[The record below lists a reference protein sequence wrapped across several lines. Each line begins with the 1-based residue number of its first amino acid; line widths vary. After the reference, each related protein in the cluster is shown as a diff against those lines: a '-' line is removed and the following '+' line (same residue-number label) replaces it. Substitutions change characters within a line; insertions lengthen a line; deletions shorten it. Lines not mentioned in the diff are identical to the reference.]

1 LALAGIDMGTEDNL
15 LFGTLA
21 LQMGLIDAGQFIE
34 ACKLWSQ
41 DPGLPIADLLV
52 KRGWLLPGDKS
63 RVEHL
68 LHAPRSDGSGTVAF
82 APESSGN
89 RPAEGPSERPAAAA
103 PPTPASP
110 VGPTSDSGERY
121 APRHIHAAGGMGL
134 IWLARDTQLDRD
146 VALKELHPKAGDDVV
161 LRSRFLR
168 EAQITGQ
175 LEHPGV
181 VPVYEVARHPRSGLP
196 FYTMRFVRGRTL
208 TAASE
213 AFHARRRDGQAEP
226 LELVALLSAFVVACN
241 TIAYAHSRRILH
253 RDLKG
258 ENVILGDFGEV
269 VVLDWGL
276 AKQLDAPEATDAART
291 YAAALE
297 RWNTGQTL
305 PGDVIGTPAY
315 MAPEQASGRV
325 DLIDHR
331 TDIYGLGAI
340 LYEILTGQ
348 PPFTGSDSL
357 EVVTKAARGEPARP
371 RELWPEVPAAL
382 ESTCLRALARDP
394 ANRHATAAHLAR
406 EVQTWQEVQRRQAED
421 ALRRQTEILQ
431 SILNSMSEGVVV
443 ADEAGRYLL
452 INPAGAR
459 VAGPGAIGET
469 LPDATTDQKIFLPD
483 QVTPCPSEDLPLMR
497 AIRGQAVDD
506 AELFLRDAAHPDGI
520 WLGLNAR
527 PLRDEQG
534 ELKGGVVVFR
544 DVTER
549 KRAEEELR
557 RSRERF
563 ELAVAGSQDGLWD
576 WDLETDVVYFSP
588 RWKSILG
595 YEDHEITN
603 HLDEWIRRLHPDEKD
618 RVVAANYAHIHG
630 TTPHYEYEY
639 RLRHKDGSYRWIL
652 ARGAALRDA
661 QGKAYRMA
669 GSHVDVTARRQTE
682 QDLKESEE
690 RHDAVLAA
698 LPVGVLVLDAAGK
711 VLSCNA
717 SAARLL
723 GLAEDQVRGRP
734 MLDLPWQGVR
744 ADGTL
749 LPAEAFPAVVALRTG
764 RALSG
769 AVLGVR
775 GPDGEV
781 RWLAAHAQPLFQG
794 GETTPYAVVVTL
806 ERVSHTPAAGPSLG

>member
-1 LALAGIDMGTEDNL
+1 MGTDDNL

-21 LQMGLIDAGQFIE
+21 LQMGLIDAGQFVE

-41 DPGLPIADLLV
+41 EPGAPLADLLV
-52 KRGWLLPGDKS
+52 ERGWLLLADKT
-63 RVEHL
+63 RVEHV

-82 APESSGN
+82 VAADSGD
-89 RPAEGPSERPAAAA
+89 RPAEGPIEQRAATAA
-103 PPTPASP
+103 PPTAKLLEP
-110 VGPTSDSGERY
+110 VATPSQRY
-121 APRHIHAAGGMGL
+121 APQHIHAAGGMGR
-134 IWLARDTQLDRD
+134 IWLARDTQLDRE
-146 VALKELHPKAGDDVV
+146 VALKELRPEAGDDAM
-161 LRSRFLR
+161 LRTRFLR

-175 LEHPGV
+175 LEHPGI
-181 VPVYEVARHPRSGLP
+181 VPVYELARHALTGQP

-208 TAASE
+208 TEASE

-226 LELVALLSAFVVACN
+226 LELVALLSAFVAACN
-241 TIAYAHSRRILH
+241 TIAYAHSRRVLH

-258 ENVILGDFGEV
+258 DNVILGDFGEV

-276 AKQLDAPEATDAART
+276 AKQLDVPEEEADGAGTHPATWDSGGA
-291 YAAALE
+291 
-297 RWNTGQTL
+297 GQTVQ
-305 PGDVIGTPAY
+305 GDVIGTPAY
-315 MAPEQASGRV
+315 MAPEQAAGRV
-325 DLIDHR
+325 DVIDHR

-357 EVVTKAARGEPARP
+357 ELIIKAARSEPARP

-382 ESTCLRALARDP
+382 EATCLRAMARDP
-394 ANRHATAAHLAR
+394 SNRHATAAHLAR

-452 INPAGAR
+452 INPMGAR
-459 VAGPGAIGET
+459 VTGR
-469 LPDATTDQKIFLPD
+469 DATGKTLAEAITDQKIYLPD
-483 QVTPCPSEDLPLMR
+483 RVTLCPPEELPLMR

-506 AELFLRDAAHPDGI
+506 AELFLRDATHPDGT

-549 KRAEEELR
+549 RRAEEELR

-595 YEDHEITN
+595 YEDHEIAN
-603 HLDEWIRRLHPDEKD
+603 HVDEWIRRLHPDESE
-618 RVVAANYAHIHG
+618 RVLAANYAHIHG
-630 TTPHYEYEY
+630 NTPHYEYEY

-652 ARGAALRDA
+652 ARGVALRDA
-661 QGKAYRMA
+661 RGKAYRMA

-682 QDLKESEE
+682 QELKESEE

-698 LPVGVLVLDAAGK
+698 LPLGVLVLDAAER
-711 VLSCNA
+711 VRACNA
-717 SAARLL
+717 RAARLL
-723 GLAEDQVRGRP
+723 GLPDDEVRGRP
-734 MLDLPWQGVR
+734 VHDLPWRGIR
-744 ADGTL
+744 ADGTP
-749 LPAEAFPAVVALRTG
+749 LPAEAFTAVVALRTR
-764 RALSG
+764 RASTG
-769 AVLGVR
+769 DVLGVR
-775 GPDGEV
+775 GPEGEIC
-781 RWLAAHAQPLFQG
+781 WLAVDAQPLYRDN
-794 GETTPYAVVVTL
+794 ETIPYAVVAIL
-806 ERVSHTPAAGPSLG
+806 QRVPHTPVAGTR

>member
-1 LALAGIDMGTEDNL
+1 
-15 LFGTLA
+15 
-21 LQMGLIDAGQFIE
+21 MGLIDAGQFIE
-34 ACKLWSQ
+34 GCKLWSE
-41 DPGLPIADLLV
+41 DPGCALADLLV
-52 KRGWLLPGDKS
+52 ARGWLLPVDRR

-68 LHAPRSDGSGTVAF
+68 LHTPRADGSGTVAF
-82 APESSGN
+82 V
-89 RPAEGPSERPAAAA
+89 AE
-103 PPTPASP
+103 
-110 VGPTSDSGERY
+110 DSGEGPADGPTDQRAAPAPPQPANALAPAATPGQRY
-121 APRHIHAAGGMGL
+121 APRHIHASGGMGR
-134 IWLARDTQLDRD
+134 IWLAHDTQLDRE
-146 VALKELHPKAGDDVV
+146 VALKELRPEAGDDVG
-161 LRSRFLR
+161 LRTRFLR

-175 LEHPGV
+175 LEHPGI
-181 VPVYEVARHPRSGLP
+181 VPVYEVARHPLSGQP
-196 FYTMRFVRGRTL
+196 FYTMRLVRGRTL
-208 TAASE
+208 TEASE
-213 AFHARRRDGQAEP
+213 AFHARRRHGQAGP
-226 LELVALLSAFVVACN
+226 LELVALLSAFVAACN
-241 TIAYAHSRRILH
+241 TIAYAHSRRVLH

-276 AKQLDAPEATDAART
+276 AKRLDDAEEADATAPT
-291 YAAALE
+291 AALKPE
-297 RWNTGQTL
+297 SAGHTVE
-305 PGDVIGTPAY
+305 GDVIGTPAY
-315 MAPEQASGRV
+315 MAPEQAAGRP

-348 PPFTGSDSL
+348 PPFTGTNSL
-357 EVVTKAARGEPARP
+357 EVIIKAARDEPARP

-382 ESTCLRALARDP
+382 EATCLRALARDP
-394 ANRHATAAHLAR
+394 ANRHPTAAHLAR

-459 VAGPGAIGET
+459 VVGA
-469 LPDATTDQKIFLPD
+469 DATGKTLREAITDQKIYLPD
-483 QVTPCPSEDLPLMR
+483 QVTPCPPEDLPLMR

-520 WLGLNAR
+520 WLGLSAR
-527 PLRDEQG
+527 PLRDERG
-534 ELKGGVVVFR
+534 DLKGGVVVFR

-576 WDLETDVVYFSP
+576 WDLGTDEVYFSP

-595 YEDHEITN
+595 YEDHEIAN
-603 HLDEWIRRLHPDEKD
+603 HVDEWIRRLHPDESE
-618 RVVAANYAHIHG
+618 RVLAANYAHIHG

-652 ARGAALRDA
+652 ARGVALRDA

-682 QDLKESEE
+682 QELKESEE
-690 RHDAVLAA
+690 RHHAVLAA
-698 LPVGVLVLDAAGK
+698 LPVGVVVLDAAGQ
-711 VLSCNA
+711 VDACNA

-723 GLAEDQVRGRP
+723 GLPEDQVRGRP
-734 MLDLPWQGVR
+734 VLELPWQGVR
-744 ADGTL
+744 ADGTP
-749 LPAEAFPAVVALRTG
+749 LPAKDFPAVVALGTG
-764 RALSG
+764 RACV
-769 AVLGVR
+769 ADVLGVR
-775 GPDGEV
+775 GPRGEV
-781 RWLAAHAQPLFQG
+781 HWLAVQAQPLFRG
-794 GETTPYAVVVTL
+794 HETAPYAVVTTL
-806 ERVSHTPAAGPSLG
+806 GLIQRK